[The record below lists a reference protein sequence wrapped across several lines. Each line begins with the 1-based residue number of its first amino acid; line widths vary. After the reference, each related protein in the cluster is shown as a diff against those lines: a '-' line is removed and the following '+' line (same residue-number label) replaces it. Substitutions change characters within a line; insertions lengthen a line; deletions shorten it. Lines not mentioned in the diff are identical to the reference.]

1 MVRPVEQ
8 QKRKHGKRERNRII
22 LVGTEG
28 KNKTETIYF
37 KGLNKHLDGYVIR
50 FASGN
55 DTDPLK
61 IVKNTLKSAGKNYE
75 DLDFNRGDM
84 AFSVF
89 DTDTDKSKQS
99 LIDAAIEYGKQH
111 NVEVVLSNPCFEV
124 WYLQHYQNQTKRFNN
139 SNDVID
145 ELHRYISSYKKSDD
159 LFNQLWPNTNYAIDN
174 CKRLMK
180 YHDNNLVKQR
190 SIERNPS
197 SEVYMILEKLCSKKE
212 ENI

>member
-8 QKRKHGKRERNRII
+8 HKREHGKRERNRII

-37 KGLNKHLDGYVIR
+37 KGLNKHLVGYVVR

-61 IVKNTLKSAGKNYE
+61 IVKNTFKSAGKNHE
-75 DLDFNRGDM
+75 NLNFNHGDM

-99 LIDAAIEYGKQH
+99 LIDAAIEYGNRH

-139 SNDVID
+139 SNEVID
-145 ELHRYISSYKKSDD
+145 ELHRYIS
-159 LFNQLWPNTNYAIDN
+159 
-174 CKRLMK
+174 
-180 YHDNNLVKQR
+180 
-190 SIERNPS
+190 
-197 SEVYMILEKLCSKKE
+197 
-212 ENI
+212 